1 MHSVVMKTGVLP
13 MYDEDGN
20 EIYAIL
26 TPYQQKEFNKMV
38 AKSQKILNT
47 SFKNAKLQD
56 FEEPEVNQEVVF
68 EEVKNEE
75 EPEKTDD
82 LEQGDDFGEEYEEYE
97 EYDEV
102 EGEEVLDGEEYDEP
116 QEESLFDTIEALE
129 DEPQEKVTLDT
140 FGYEEYNVKNP
151 EYFEMHPED
160 RDATFVKPSL
170 GLDIEAF
177 VKSLVLLQKDAENKI
192 IGVFN
197 GVPLDAS
204 KHPTVAELTAVFNK
218 EMNIS
223 QDAQEIDP
231 QNREIREKGEFLDE
245 GRYYKQ
251 FYTAVPNSLETIN
264 QFNEQSHL
272 PTYSEHTSETA
283 ANTVIKMD
291 ENCPDV
297 DKFLEAAMYTS
308 SSNRGKTY
316 IDLNGLIL
324 CASEFESQ
332 EELQKKVEEIQK
344 VQAYNKELEAHPE
357 KYPGKEKKD
366 IFIHSN
372 SYYKSLISIDKNASQ
387 EQVRESGNPKARV
400 LKAAIETNYQQLA
413 EAGRYFGARN
423 PNIYIKGLDE
433 QLLNPSEFS
442 SIEELENAYSQNTK
456 QIVTPEITK
465 NIPEQEK
472 TEIQDR
478 AIDETEEVEK
488 TEELLNSKTNGIDIT
503 EVDST
508 LAALTL
514 ETLEQSKNGVKIADV
529 AKKLEEDAAE
539 MLQLRK
545 EIEKDKKLLEEIEEK
560 DDEEYPGI
568 PEFPEE
574 R

>member
-38 AKSQKILNT
+38 ARSQKILEA
-47 SFKNAKLQD
+47 SFENAKLQD
-56 FEEPEVNQEVVF
+56 FEESEVNQEVVL
-68 EEVKNEE
+68 EDAKNEE

-82 LEQGDDFGEEYEEYE
+82 LEQGDDLGDDYE
-97 EYDEV
+97 EYDVV

-116 QEESLFDTIEALE
+116 QEESLFDTIGALE

-140 FGYEEYNVKNP
+140 FGYEEYDVKNP

-160 RDATFVKPSL
+160 RDATFVKQSL
-170 GLDIEAF
+170 GLGIEAF

-192 IGVFN
+192 IGVYN

-204 KHPTVAELTAVFNK
+204 KHPTVAELIAVFNK
-218 EMNIS
+218 ETNIS

-272 PTYSEHTSETA
+272 PTYSEHTPETA
-283 ANTVIKMD
+283 ANTVIKMN

-308 SSNRGKTY
+308 SANSGKTY

-332 EELQKKVEEIQK
+332 EELHKKVEEIQK

-456 QIVTPEITK
+456 QTVTPEITK

-478 AIDETEEVEK
+478 AIDETEEEK
-488 TEELLNSKTNGIDIT
+488 PEELLNSKTNGIDMT

-539 MLQLRK
+539 ILQLRK
-545 EIEKDKKLLEEIEEK
+545 EIEKDEKQLEEIEEK

-568 PEFPEE
+568 PGIPEFPEE